1 MIEDVTVAHVTRR
14 KRKLRGEPTLDKQ
27 AEGLVWHH
35 DYGRTFDQLGNRST
49 FKAINPAYLIKH
61 KL

>member
-1 MIEDVTVAHVTRR
+1 MRTLCTIDTIRNIRPIPNADSIEV
-14 KRKLRGEPTLDKQ
+14 
-27 AEGLVWHH
+27 VWHH